1 MPEDLTQNSIR
12 TYKRRGSRVTAN
24 QQSARDLFWE
34 QWGLTPEGIV
44 DLRALMVPAREV
56 ILEVGSGM
64 GETTALMAA
73 AAPDIGI
80 VAAEVHRPG
89 IGALLS
95 YASNQGLLNVR
106 IFDGDAL
113 DLMRNNLAAD
123 SLDGVRLYFPD
134 PWPKFKHHKRRIFNE
149 EFLDLVFSRVRA
161 GGFLHAATDWFEYAQ
176 WMQSFASK
184 DPRFVGGVIDR
195 PEWRPLTK
203 FEGQGVR
210 KGHVVTDLYYEIKK

>member
-1 MPEDLTQNSIR
+1 MPEDLTKHSIR
-12 TYKRRGSRVTAN
+12 TFKRRGSRVTAN
-24 QQSARDLFWE
+24 QQSARDLYWG

-44 DLRALMVPAREV
+44 DTRALMAPAREV

-73 AAPDIGI
+73 ASPEIGI
-80 VAAEVHRPG
+80 VAAEVHKPG

-95 YASNQGLLNVR
+95 YVLNQQLKNVR

-113 DLMRNNLAAD
+113 ELMRDHLAPD

-149 EFLDLVFSRVRA
+149 EFLNLVSSRVRA

-184 DPRFVGGVIDR
+184 DPRCVGGVIDR
-195 PEWRPLTK
+195 PDWRPLTK
-203 FEGQGVR
+203 FEGQGVT
-210 KGHVVTDLYYEIKK
+210 KGHVVTDLFYEIKK

>member
-24 QQSARDLFWE
+24 QQSARDLHWNE
-34 QWGLTPEGIV
+34 WGLTPEGII
-44 DLRALMVPAREV
+44 DLRALMAPAREV

-73 AAPDIGI
+73 ASPEIGI
-80 VAAEVHRPG
+80 VAAEVHKPG
-89 IGALLS
+89 SGALLS
-95 YASNQGLLNVR
+95 YASTQGLMNVR

-113 DLMRNNLAAD
+113 DLMRGHLGPD

-184 DPRFVGGVIDR
+184 DPWFVGGVIDR
-195 PEWRPLTK
+195 PAWRPLTK

>member
-1 MPEDLTQNSIR
+1 
-12 TYKRRGSRVTAN
+12 
-24 QQSARDLFWE
+24 
-34 QWGLTPEGIV
+34 
-44 DLRALMVPAREV
+44 MVPAREV

-95 YASNQGLLNVR
+95 YASTQGLLNVR

-176 WMQSFASK
+176 WMQSFASE
-184 DPRFVGGVIDR
+184 DQRYVGGVIDR